1 MTSGFVFPGQGSQE
15 VGMLRDF
22 LDREPVVRAC
32 FAQAEDAIG
41 IALRTIVLEGPEAE
55 LNRTEITQPALLT
68 ASIALWRCWIEHQ
81 GARPSVMAGHSLG
94 EYSAL
99 VAAGALEFA
108 DAVRLVSLRGR
119 LMQAAVPAGAG
130 AMAAILGLEEAEIAQ
145 CCATVDGVVTP
156 ANINAPGQIVIAGT
170 AAAVDSAIEKLLAS
184 GAKRAIKLAVSVPS
198 HSPLMAPAAVEF
210 GEALA
215 KVRMTAP
222 NVPVIQNVD
231 ATSTNDPDRIRL
243 NLVAQLSRPVRW
255 IDCVEAM
262 VSRGATTLIECGPGK
277 VLGGMIKR
285 IDRSVASFG
294 IGSVDTFDAA
304 IAEVGRD

>member
-1 MTSGFVFPGQGSQE
+1 MTNGFVFPGQGSQE

-22 LDREPVVRAC
+22 FDREPVVRAC
-32 FAQAEDAIG
+32 FAEAEDAIG
-41 IALRTIVLEGPEAE
+41 IGLRTIVLEGPEAE

-108 DAVRLVSLRGR
+108 DAVRLVNLRGR
-119 LMQAAVPAGAG
+119 LMQTAVPAGAG
-130 AMAAILGLEEAEIAQ
+130 AMAAILGLDEAEIAQ

-170 AAAVDSAIEKLLAS
+170 APAVDAAIEKLLAA

-198 HSPLMAPAAVEF
+198 HSPLMAPAAAEF
-210 GEALA
+210 GDALA
-215 KVRMTAP
+215 KTRVTMP

-231 ATSTNDPDRIRL
+231 ATSTNDPDQIRL

-255 IDCVEAM
+255 IACVEAM

-294 IGSVDTFDAA
+294 IGSVDAFDAA
-304 IAEVGRD
+304 IAEVGRG